1 MAPCDDSDHRCESG
15 HRNGDRVHRWRS
27 TDGRLYGVELFH
39 GRHMNDIILK
49 IIVETMPDYNTFM
62 FLWDQGNRIEIVA
75 RFN

>member
-1 MAPCDDSDHRCESG
+1 
-15 HRNGDRVHRWRS
+15 
-27 TDGRLYGVELFH
+27 
-39 GRHMNDIILK
+39 MNDIILK